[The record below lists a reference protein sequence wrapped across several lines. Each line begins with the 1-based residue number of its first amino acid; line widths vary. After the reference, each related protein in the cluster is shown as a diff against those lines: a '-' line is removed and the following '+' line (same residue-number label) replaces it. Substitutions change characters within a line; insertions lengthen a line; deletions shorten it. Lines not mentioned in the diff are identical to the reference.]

1 MEKTRQNKNKD
12 IPLKRKLTLGLLAIV
27 LALTACRSVNS
38 ATTEVIST
46 PTPNAETYPYSRQF
60 STLQLAYIGV
70 TPDGIAERVLL
81 GFEDMDITF
90 VGNSVISNFSPPSYL
105 SERPC
110 EADPLFVEAAE
121 KNSQPFSIEDLR
133 ETVCENIESVARQIE
148 MPEEQIPGFVNM
160 MAQKTIVIKNED
172 IEQICMKNAGAC
184 VNHGNV
190 FLSLN
195 SINSFPHEAVHFFE
209 NKVPDGAFYLAEK
222 NVCMIKKDGIV
233 SFVYVD
239 GTTNTNWQYFL
250 SLELLSVL
258 SDIQKSP
265 MGTSSYTP
273 DPNAEVTIK
282 LQNIAQNIDS
292 ILKALIPHG
301 TFQPT
306 LADLASILSQII
318 ENNGIPELIEANNL
332 LARELD
338 RVFERTS
345 VGGINE
351 SYLSPVNTCQE
362 Q

>member
-1 MEKTRQNKNKD
+1 
-12 IPLKRKLTLGLLAIV
+12 
-27 LALTACRSVNS
+27 
-38 ATTEVIST
+38 
-46 PTPNAETYPYSRQF
+46 
-60 STLQLAYIGV
+60 
-70 TPDGIAERVLL
+70 
-81 GFEDMDITF
+81 
-90 VGNSVISNFSPPSYL
+90 
-105 SERPC
+105 
-110 EADPLFVEAAE
+110 
-121 KNSQPFSIEDLR
+121 
-133 ETVCENIESVARQIE
+133 
-148 MPEEQIPGFVNM
+148 
-160 MAQKTIVIKNED
+160 
-172 IEQICMKNAGAC
+172 
-184 VNHGNV
+184 
-190 FLSLN
+190 
-195 SINSFPHEAVHFFE
+195 
-209 NKVPDGAFYLAEK
+209 
-222 NVCMIKKDGIV
+222 
-233 SFVYVD
+233 
-239 GTTNTNWQYFL
+239 
-250 SLELLSVL
+250 
-258 SDIQKSP
+258 